1 MTGHGIRD
9 TLGGSESRGRCYCVR
24 QKRHKMSLM
33 REGRVSPQRCYTTC
47 ILPISGGR
55 GGFSFHSGE
64 VPGMIFLYPCN

>member
-9 TLGGSESRGRCYCVR
+9 TLGAPNPWGRCYRVR
-24 QKRHKMSLM
+24 RKRHKMSLR
-33 REGRVSPQRCYTTC
+33 REGHASPQRCSPTC
-47 ILPISGGR
+47 ILPISGGW